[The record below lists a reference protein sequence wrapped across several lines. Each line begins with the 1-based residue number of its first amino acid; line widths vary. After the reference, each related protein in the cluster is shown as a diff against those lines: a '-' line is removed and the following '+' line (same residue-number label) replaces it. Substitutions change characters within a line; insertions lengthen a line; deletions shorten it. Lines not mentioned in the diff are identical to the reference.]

1 MHCRVVLSVL
11 LVRCLELY
19 PAVKSKEKEKQ
30 EEEEEVEPNEED
42 RQKLW
47 V

>member
-19 PAVKSKEKEKQ
+19 PAVKSKEKQ